1 MKKDLSPIKKKKALL
16 GGVNNLLDI
25 EGESKPLVVKS
36 RKVNPEP
43 YLNAAN
49 DQNRLPSLNGKSIL
63 NSNNNSNNN
72 RLPRILNGVDDG
84 LSVIGSNNS
93 GNGRG
98 SVGITGARLDMI
110 DNAKIKEISRAYKVN
125 LDPLTDLKDR
135 YR

>member
-1 MKKDLSPIKKKKALL
+1 M
-16 GGVNNLLDI
+16 
-25 EGESKPLVVKS
+25 
-36 RKVNPEP
+36 
-43 YLNAAN
+43 
-49 DQNRLPSLNGKSIL
+49 NGKSIL

-84 LSVIGSNNS
+84 LSVIGSNNG